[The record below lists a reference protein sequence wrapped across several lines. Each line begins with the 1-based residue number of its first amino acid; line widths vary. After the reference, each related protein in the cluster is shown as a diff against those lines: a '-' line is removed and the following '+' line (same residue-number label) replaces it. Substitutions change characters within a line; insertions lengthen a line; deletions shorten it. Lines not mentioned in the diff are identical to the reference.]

1 MKALDYFPGIL
12 VLNET
17 WLKEDNC
24 DYAKINGYSS
34 FHTIRENNRSGGVSI
49 FYKSDIN
56 VQLINVMNI
65 STESIECCEMKVAL
79 KREEYFLLA
88 VYRPHSGT
96 V

>member
-1 MKALDYFPGIL
+1 MIK
-12 VLNET
+12 
-17 WLKEDNC
+17 
-24 DYAKINGYSS
+24 YSS
-34 FHTIRENNRSGGVSI
+34 FHTIRKKNRSGGASI
-49 FYKSDIN
+49 SYKIDLN
-56 VQLINVMNI
+56 VQLINMMNI